1 MKLVI
6 FGCGN
11 IANRIAKSCL
21 LVKEIELLGFASKDI
36 EKAKRYAE
44 TYGCREYG
52 NYDHFLNGN
61 VDAVYVA
68 TYNPSHYELIK
79 TCLEHHKSVI
89 CEKPMLS
96 SIRETE
102 ELFDLARQ
110 NRVVLMEAM
119 KSVFLPLNAKIKQL
133 MHDGTIGK
141 IEKVYASFMRNGNH
155 PKDHWINEPV
165 TGGALKDLGSYC
177 VGTLDYL
184 MEESPRLISI
194 ETDMMPGRAD
204 TTAYGDLMYGDV
216 EGRIAVSNSLD
227 GDTTLIING
236 SKGMIRVDNYWK
248 TGKGYYVVDGTRH
261 ELDEECISDFYY
273 ELRHF
278 AYLVDNGILESPVM
292 SRQASLDILSITT
305 KETEEKDV
313 QE

>member
-11 IANRIAKSCL
+11 IANRIARSCL

-52 NYDHFLNGN
+52 DYDHFLNSD
-61 VDAVYVA
+61 VDAVYIA
-68 TYNPSHYELIK
+68 TYNPSHYELIRS
-79 TCLEHHKSVI
+79 CLEHHKSVI

-96 SIRETE
+96 SVKETE

-110 NRVVLMEAM
+110 NDVVLMEAM
-119 KSVFLPLNAKIKQL
+119 KSVFLPLNIKIKQL

-141 IEKVYASFMRNGNH
+141 IEKVYASFMRKGNH
-155 PKDHWINEPV
+155 PKDHWINEPM

-184 MEESPRLISI
+184 MNESPLQAF
-194 ETDMMPGRAD
+194 PAD
-204 TTAYGDLMYGDV
+204 RIRY
-216 EGRIAVSNSLD
+216 RIAHRTPPPPGIRPAAATPLLPPPAHSCRRRWLEPIIKQVVLTFSRCSL
-227 GDTTLIING
+227 I
-236 SKGMIRVDNYWK
+236 
-248 TGKGYYVVDGTRH
+248 
-261 ELDEECISDFYY
+261 
-273 ELRHF
+273 
-278 AYLVDNGILESPVM
+278 
-292 SRQASLDILSITT
+292 
-305 KETEEKDV
+305 
-313 QE
+313 

>member
-11 IANRIAKSCL
+11 IANRIARSCL

-36 EKAKRYAE
+36 EKAKQYAE
-44 TYGCREYG
+44 TYGCKEYG
-52 NYDHFLNGN
+52 NYDYFLNGD

-68 TYNPSHYELIK
+68 TYNPSHYEVIK

-96 SIRETE
+96 SAKETE
-102 ELFDLARQ
+102 ELFDLAKKNQ
-110 NRVVLMEAM
+110 VVLMEAM
-119 KSVFLPLNAKIKQL
+119 KSVFLPLNARIKQL

-141 IEKVYASFMRNGNH
+141 IEKVYASFMRNGSH
-155 PKDHWINEPV
+155 PKGHWINEPV

-184 MEESPRLISI
+184 MDKRPQLVSL
-194 ETDMMPGRAD
+194 ETDRTPGRAD
-204 TTAYGDLMYGDV
+204 TTAYADIRYGNV
-216 EGRIAVSNSLD
+216 NGRIAVSNSLD
-227 GDTTLIING
+227 GDMTLIING
-236 SKGMIRVDNYWK
+236 SKGMIQADNYWK
-248 TGKGYYVVDGTRH
+248 TGKGYYTVDGVRY

-278 AYLVDNGILESPVM
+278 ADLVDNGILESPIM
-292 SRQASLDILSITT
+292 SRQASLDILSITAR
-305 KETEEKDV
+305 ETES
-313 QE
+313 

>member
-11 IANRIAKSCL
+11 IANRIARSCL

-36 EKAKRYAE
+36 EKAKQYAE
-44 TYGCREYG
+44 TYGCKEYG
-52 NYDHFLNGN
+52 NYDYFLNGD

-68 TYNPSHYELIK
+68 TYNPSHYEVIK

-96 SIRETE
+96 SAKETE
-102 ELFDLARQ
+102 ELFDLAKKNQ
-110 NRVVLMEAM
+110 VVLMEAM
-119 KSVFLPLNAKIKQL
+119 KSVFLPLNQKIKQL

-141 IEKVYASFMRNGNH
+141 IEKVYASFMRNGSH

-184 MEESPRLISI
+184 MDKRPQLVSL
-194 ETDMMPGRAD
+194 ETDRTPGRAD
-204 TTAYGDLMYGDV
+204 TTAYADIRYGNV
-216 EGRIAVSNSLD
+216 NGRIAVSNSLD
-227 GDTTLIING
+227 GDMTLIINA
-236 SKGMIRVDNYWK
+236 SKGMIQADNYWK
-248 TGKGYYVVDGTRH
+248 TGKGYYTVDGVRY

-278 AYLVDNGILESPVM
+278 ADLVDNGILESPIM
-292 SRQASLDILSITT
+292 SRQASLDILSITAR
-305 KETEEKDV
+305 ETES
-313 QE
+313 

>member
-1 MKLVI
+1 
-6 FGCGN
+6 
-11 IANRIAKSCL
+11 
-21 LVKEIELLGFASKDI
+21 
-36 EKAKRYAE
+36 
-44 TYGCREYG
+44 
-52 NYDHFLNGN
+52 
-61 VDAVYVA
+61 
-68 TYNPSHYELIK
+68 
-79 TCLEHHKSVI
+79 
-89 CEKPMLS
+89 
-96 SIRETE
+96 
-102 ELFDLARQ
+102 
-110 NRVVLMEAM
+110 
-119 KSVFLPLNAKIKQL
+119 
-133 MHDGTIGK
+133 
-141 IEKVYASFMRNGNH
+141 MRNGNH

-194 ETDMMPGRAD
+194 ETDRMPGRAD

-236 SKGMIRVDNYWK
+236 SKGMIRADNYWK